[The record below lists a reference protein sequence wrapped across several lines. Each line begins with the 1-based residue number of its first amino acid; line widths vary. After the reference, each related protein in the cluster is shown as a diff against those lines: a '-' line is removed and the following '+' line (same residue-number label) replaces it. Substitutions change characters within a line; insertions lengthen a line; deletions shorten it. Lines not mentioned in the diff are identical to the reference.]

1 MLQMTEKETPKNEPM
16 FDSIDVV
23 SPNVLVDVGNL
34 VKATSVVIDFFHQ
47 VNSWFFIINIFI
59 INSQCDFNYLFV
71 FSFHDS
77 WSSFFALTDL
87 LVIDFSVPG
96 ICSNGCRNVI
106 YSYLLL
112 PCFYS

>member
-1 MLQMTEKETPKNEPM
+1 MLQMTEKETSKNEPM

-47 VNSWFFIINIFI
+47 VNSCFFIINIFI
-59 INSQCDFNYLFV
+59 INSQCYFIYLFV

-77 WSSFFALTDL
+77 
-87 LVIDFSVPG
+87 
-96 ICSNGCRNVI
+96 
-106 YSYLLL
+106 
-112 PCFYS
+112 